1 MAHSQRDFHFGSSL
15 KKSAF
20 YVLNSIYFPVGFRGG
35 QEQHGLEITASV
47 WASDRLMLQRETVS
61 SGQQKTQF
69 YIEKLKV

>member
-1 MAHSQRDFHFGSSL
+1 MKMAHSQRDFHFGSSL

-47 WASDRLMLQRETVS
+47 
-61 SGQQKTQF
+61 
-69 YIEKLKV
+69 